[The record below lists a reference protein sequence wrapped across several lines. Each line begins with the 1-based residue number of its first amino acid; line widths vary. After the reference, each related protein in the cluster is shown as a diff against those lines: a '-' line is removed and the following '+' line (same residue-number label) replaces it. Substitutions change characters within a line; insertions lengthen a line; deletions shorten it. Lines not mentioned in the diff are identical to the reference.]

1 MSSRYVGHFRQDRW
15 ADPWVSSRYVGQS
28 AQRADE
34 TSPAAPGRWGRC
46 HLRGNTCLG
55 PVTGREREGRADWPR
70 ERDDGGPRSVTD
82 GPASVTPYGHCRGA
96 QARPHH
102 RRRVRRQRAP
112 RSGNA
117 HGDRRGAPE
126 PVVDLRRRRVGV
138 GYSARRGV
146 RGPSPLAVGRPFI
159 VRARP
164 VRSARLWWGG
174 DRTSASTAS
183 PDVGHVA
190 AHRRRTAARCRR
202 VVLFV
207 RVYRPHS
214 SHS

>member
-34 TSPAAPGRWGRC
+34 TSPAAPGRWGCC

-82 GPASVTPYGHCRGA
+82 GPASVTPYSHCRGA

-112 RSGNA
+112 RPGNA
-117 HGDRRGAPE
+117 HGDRCGAPG
-126 PVVDLRRRRVGV
+126 PAAGLRCRRVGV

-146 RGPSPLAVGRPFI
+146 RGPSPLAVGRLLI

-164 VRSARLWWGG
+164 VRSARLM
-174 DRTSASTAS
+174 
-183 PDVGHVA
+183 VGW
-190 AHRRRTAARCRR
+190 
-202 VVLFV
+202 
-207 RVYRPHS
+207 RPHVGV
-214 SHS
+214 HGVA

>member
-1 MSSRYVGHFRQDRW
+1 MPQRVRLRVGCATEGEASDHGVASDRR
-15 ADPWVSSRYVGQS
+15 AAISGGRRTATPCLTLYGTNLIVYDNVHQS

-46 HLRGNTCLG
+46 HLRGTTCLG

-82 GPASVTPYGHCRGA
+82 GPASVTPYSHCRGA

-102 RRRVRRQRAP
+102 WRRVRRQRAP
-112 RSGNA
+112 RPGNA

-126 PVVDLRRRRVGV
+126 PVVGLRRRRVGV

-164 VRSARLWWGG
+164 VRSARLM
-174 DRTSASTAS
+174 
-183 PDVGHVA
+183 VG
-190 AHRRRTAARCRR
+190 R
-202 VVLFV
+202 
-207 RVYRPHS
+207 RPHAGA
-214 SHS
+214 HGVA